1 MPGFILVTF
10 ATNATPGGGAANDE
24 VLIDDISLVYTGGV
38 GLDEASIAPMHA
50 NYSNQ
55 ELSLFGQ
62 TQGTLMVYAM
72 NGAEV
77 FNGLTNGKTTISL
90 TGGVYVARLID
101 QNGNIFST
109 KFSVN

>member
-1 MPGFILVTF
+1 LFQ
-10 ATNATPGGGAANDE
+10 
-24 VLIDDISLVYTGGV
+24 S
-38 GLDEASIAPMHA
+38 